1 MKTIHNLTGPTTV
14 HVKRLPIQLEPD
26 SSRVITRFFGFGDEN
41 RMRGIIGRLLAIPE
55 ATVATLLTRLEDNFR
70 AVHSDIDDIFRENY
84 AAVKHLIANHSVLS
98 EVRQRFVGACFTMEY
113 AIESAALFNPSM
125 VPAIDQSNVPPGSLR
140 FLMSLRAT
148 GEGHLSSI
156 VFRRGLVDSDGS
168 VTVDPPGR
176 HSRPLR
182 VTIPRHFEKADFIR
196 QLRALDAWTKHAQA
210 ILSRLAE
217 RFTRAELSNAIDE
230 IRKEAAVSGESEESN
245 DALLALTQANYQIP
259 LAPGTDIS
267 EAVIFPYSDNERR
280 GIEDLRLVRF
290 TGDDGS
296 VHYYGTYTAFDGF
309 RIFPHLLEYPAGQ
322 NVQVHML
329 TGRCAKNKGMALFP
343 RKIRGRYA
351 MIARLDNEN
360 LYYMESDDVCVW
372 DEARLLRAPEFPW
385 EVIQIGNCGPPL
397 ETEAGWLLLTHGVG
411 PMRQYCIGAIL
422 LDLNNPCQ
430 VIGQTTEPILVPT
443 GRERFGYVPNVVY
456 SCGGMI
462 HAGNLIL
469 PYAMSD
475 VATSVAVIDLQQLLH
490 SLAASEQR
498 NHGVNRWAVVVD
510 ATAE

>member
-1 MKTIHNLTGPTTV
+1 MTV
-14 HVKRLPIQLEPD
+14 HVKRLPIELEPD

-41 RMRGIIGRLLAIPE
+41 RMRGIVGRLLAIPE
-55 ATVATLLTRLEDNFR
+55 ATVATLLARLERDFR
-70 AVHSDIDDIFRENY
+70 PIHSNIDDVFRENY
-84 AAVKHLIANHSVLS
+84 AAVKNYVTNQGAVS
-98 EVRQRFVGACFTMEY
+98 EVRQRFIGACFTMEY

-125 VPAIDQSNVPPGSLR
+125 VPAIDQSNVPPGSVR

-156 VFRRGLVDSDGS
+156 VFRRGLVHSDGS

-176 HSRPLR
+176 YSRPLR
-182 VTIPRHFEKADFIR
+182 ATIPVHFEKADFVK
-196 QLRALDAWTKHAQA
+196 QLQALQMSSKHVQT
-210 ILSRLAE
+210 ILLRLGP
-217 RFTRAELSNAIDE
+217 RFTRAELSNAIDQLRNE
-230 IRKEAAVSGESEESN
+230 VGVSGELEESS
-245 DALLALTQANYQIP
+245 DALLALTQANYQIQVP
-259 LAPGTDIS
+259 QGADIS
-267 EAVIFPYSDNERR
+267 EVVIFPFSDNERR

-296 VHYYGTYTAFDGF
+296 VHYYGTYTAYDDFQ
-309 RIFPHLLEYPAGQ
+309 IFPHLLEYPVGQ
-322 NVQVHML
+322 NVGVHML

-343 RKIRGRYA
+343 RTINGRYA

-360 LYYMESDDVCVW
+360 LYYTESHDVRVW
-372 DEARLLRAPEFPW
+372 DDAHLFRGPEFPW
-385 EVIQIGNCGPPL
+385 EVIQIGNCGSPI

-422 LDLNNPCQ
+422 LDLDNPSQ
-430 VIGQTTEPILVPT
+430 IIGQTSEPILIPT

-475 VATSVAVIDLQQLLH
+475 VATSIAVIDLHELLD
-490 SLAASEQR
+490 SLTGTD
-498 NHGVNRWAVVVD
+498 HGTMEPRETERVVS
-510 ATAE
+510 